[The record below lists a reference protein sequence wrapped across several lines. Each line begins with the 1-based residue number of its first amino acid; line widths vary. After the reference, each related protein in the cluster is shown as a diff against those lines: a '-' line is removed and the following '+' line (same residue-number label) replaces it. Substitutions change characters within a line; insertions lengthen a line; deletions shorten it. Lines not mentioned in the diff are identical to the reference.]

1 MTGPV
6 RRAGHG
12 RFVDGTDVIWSV
24 AEGQKGRRW
33 REVRSRNGVVVS
45 SLLLETFP
53 DGRFAH
59 LELSTEAGLLTL
71 HPEGDGT
78 LHGNAVVSSGVRHVV
93 GFPWPDGSVIA
104 LEGSAVAI
112 AAAAWYVRESKPPLA
127 ADGRRPAAMIDASL
141 QLHAAALPADA
152 LAGDRI
158 DADGLP
164 VLADGATWPIE
175 IEAG

>member
-1 MTGPV
+1 MAGPV

-12 RFVDGTDVIWSV
+12 RFVDGTDVTWSV

-71 HPEGDGT
+71 HPEGDRT
-78 LHGNAVVSSGVRHVV
+78 LHGNAVVSAGVRHVV
-93 GFPWPDGSVIA
+93 GFPWPDGSLIA
-104 LEGSAVAI
+104 LEGSAIAI
-112 AAAAWYVRESKPPLA
+112 AAAAWYVREAKPPLA
-127 ADGRRPAAMIDASL
+127 ADGRRPAVMIDAAL
-141 QLHAAALPADA
+141 ELHAAALPADA
-152 LAGDRI
+152 LTGDRI

-164 VLADGATWPIE
+164 LLEDGATWPME
-175 IEAG
+175 VDAG